1 MAQLNIFGSSFKRF
15 LGKAIVVILWLHL
28 LNHRL
33 HIAFQLSRFLI
44 VTHHG
49 THILLRE
56 PQHAVEKWI
65 RADIPADIEAAGQ
78 IVQGNRADTR
88 HENTVEHALVILEG
102 IPIETAGMRDNMID
116 LVVLF
121 IQDHIRKVVILVY
134 DKVKGIAQA
143 AGFGIQHVQL
153 VKSLS
158 GKTEPTM
165 NSSL

>member
-1 MAQLNIFGSSFKRF
+1 MASSPESSPP
-15 LGKAIVVILWLHL
+15 
-28 LNHRL
+28 HRL
-33 HIAFQLSRFLI
+33 PAVPLPDSNAY
-44 VTHHG
+44 G

>member
-1 MAQLNIFGSSFKRF
+1 MASSPESSPP
-15 LGKAIVVILWLHL
+15 
-28 LNHRL
+28 HRL
-33 HIAFQLSRFLI
+33 PAVPLPDSNASWYAHPPPR
-44 VTHHG
+44 T
-49 THILLRE
+49 
-56 PQHAVEKWI
+56 QHAVEKWI